1 MGRDISVYPIRAKI
15 HTCIHSQLERIVIF
29 SAFWRWGY
37 FDKQPLHDMLV
48 ARQQFWIFRV
58 SAMTDPL
65 QGHRCVTCPTK
76 CPLPGFLL
84 RCPSLFSPTRH
95 TNPELLLDVRRVD
108 SGTKWRSEVQIL
120 PVILME
126 ALLSF
131 WYEWVANDGSFLHP
145 SSNSVS
151 SHLTR
156 LALDQII
163 ITVVWMIIRFTQR
176 RGWLQHLQTP
186 VQRKSTFWF
195 GGCHY
200 EATYS
205 LFSPKASW
213 NHTEILKYVHFFLPY
228 TLCYT
233 WYKRELNCVCTL
245 RNYKWFFFLILQT
258 IFDSWFYDGV

>member
-1 MGRDISVYPIRAKI
+1 MCYLSNKVSSARIPPAMPFLIFTSKTYKPRAFTWCQERWFWNEMEIRS
-15 HTCIHSQLERIVIF
+15 TN
-29 SAFWRWGY
+29 SASDTNGSFA
-37 FDKQPLHDMLV
+37 FFLV
-48 ARQQFWIFRV
+48 GV
-58 SAMTDPL
+58 
-65 QGHRCVTCPTK
+65 V
-76 CPLPGFLL
+76 
-84 RCPSLFSPTRH
+84 
-95 TNPELLLDVRRVD
+95 
-108 SGTKWRSEVQIL
+108 
-120 PVILME
+120 
-126 ALLSF
+126 
-131 WYEWVANDGSFLHP
+131 NDGSFLHP

-163 ITVVWMIIRFTQR
+163 ITLVWMIIRFTQR
-176 RGWLQHLQTP
+176 HGWLQHLQTP

-195 GGCHY
+195 GGFHY
-200 EATYS
+200 EASFS

-245 RNYKWFFFLILQT
+245 RNYKWLFFLILQT